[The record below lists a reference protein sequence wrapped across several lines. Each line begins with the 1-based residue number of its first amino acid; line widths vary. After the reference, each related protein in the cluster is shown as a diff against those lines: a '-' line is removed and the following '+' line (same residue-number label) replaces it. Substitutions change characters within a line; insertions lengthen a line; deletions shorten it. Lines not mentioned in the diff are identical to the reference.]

1 NAYLALLA
9 INGPSGK
16 TLQQA
21 TEEVRSFLNQ
31 KIAETGVDYLSGLEY
46 NNLIGND
53 NDKSWQNTYDLCNS
67 RTAKNC
73 MEQMHEELSGKPIS
87 NARLAEQISRYENL
101 IEFNDYK
108 GVTQLDINT
117 PFGPYGTLL
126 NIKRIYLSDA
136 FVNQSSEQYLGV
148 VIKDLLF
155 WRMILKKGHL
165 LITNMVTIATL
176 SDDINSLSVAIK
188 QSRLTVVQLNQLQG
202 KINPLS
208 VNEIDL
214 GRTFEFEFKYG
225 MSMIGPEEAESSIGL
240 TEWVDFFQP
249 QATHNLNYLHITKPL
264 KKVTA
269 LNTAEFY
276 QYLESDQPA
285 EGFASPVKWSP
296 SMLYNP
302 VGKILV
308 GYATPAYTDYIA
320 RVHDLNGMFYLLKLQ
335 IEIALNPDRAVE
347 QVITNSEYTN
357 PYTLK
362 PMAYNSESHSIYFEC
377 MDKTSGCE
385 LDL

>member
-1 NAYLALLA
+1 
-9 INGPSGK
+9 
-16 TLQQA
+16 
-21 TEEVRSFLNQ
+21 
-31 KIAETGVDYLSGLEY
+31 
-46 NNLIGND
+46 
-53 NDKSWQNTYDLCNS
+53 
-67 RTAKNC
+67 

-87 NARLAEQISRYENL
+87 DVRLVEQISRYEKL

-108 GVTQLDINT
+108 EVTQLDINT
-117 PFGPYGTLL
+117 PIGPYGTLL
-126 NIKRIYLSDA
+126 NIKRIYLSNA

-155 WRMILKKGHL
+155 WRMVLKKGHL

-176 SDDINSLSVAIK
+176 SDDINSLSIAIK

-225 MSMIGPEEAESSIGL
+225 MNMFMFGPEEAESSIDL

-249 QATHNLNYLHITKPL
+249 QATHNFKYLHITKSL
-264 KKVTA
+264 KKVAA

-285 EGFASPVKWSP
+285 EDFASPVKWSP

-308 GYATPAYTDYIA
+308 GIAIPAYTDYIA

-347 QVITNSEYTN
+347 QVITNSQYSN

-377 MDKTSGCE
+377 KDKTSSCE